1 METKKRLLQK
11 YVTENGFCPFDEWLS
26 EFKDKRSLAIIATR
40 LNRVVQGNFGLCKRL
55 EGGIQELK
63 IDYGSGF
70 RIYFAEDGDTIVV
83 LLCGGDKST
92 QGKDIELAKMYLADY
107 LKWGRYA

>member
-1 METKKRLLQK
+1 VETKKRLLQK
-11 YVTENGFCPFDEWLS
+11 YVTENGTCPFDEWLS
-26 EFKDKRSLAIIATR
+26 ELKDKRTLAIIATR
-40 LNRVVQGNFGLCKRL
+40 LNRVVQGNVGLSRKL

-63 IDYGSGF
+63 IDYGPGF
-70 RIYFAEDGDTIVV
+70 RIYFAEDGNTIVV

-107 LKWGRYA
+107 LK